1 MTILEF
7 ITEQYPI
14 RERVQARLEDP
25 YKKIENNDD
34 LPFDKIG
41 PDEFGNI
48 TKLVEIEDNRYISVM
63 DIIGYTREEIEHSGD
78 IPLLIAYDTY
88 MSQIN
93 LEDINIV
100 DIMECVKAHNDIVKR
115 RESQLGV
122 LSV

>member
-78 IPLLIAYDTY
+78 IPLLIAYDAY